1 MKESIDTFDIKYLK
15 GIGDKRAKILAE
27 GLGGS
32 SLRHLLYYFPY
43 RYVDRSRFYSIAD
56 LRDEMPMVQIR
67 GSFINFAEEGE
78 GHKRRLKGLFSDGH
92 KLMEV
97 VWFSGID
104 YMRRTLERGKEYVIF
119 GKPTNFNGSFS
130 MPHPEIETYDP
141 GKPPVGMQGVYPMTD
156 QMRRQ
161 GISQKVFKK
170 ALASLVEKPAFASM
184 SESLP
189 QEMVESFHLMPLRD
203 ALLQMHFPT
212 DADSL
217 SRARQRLKFEELF
230 YLELN
235 ILRFA
240 RRRDSSTPGL
250 YLPRVGDFF
259 NRFFSDVLPFPLTGA
274 QKRVLREIRNDMR
287 TGRQMNR
294 LLQGDV
300 GSGKTMVAFMTMLL
314 AVDNGMQAA
323 IMAPTEILA
332 SQHYATLSGWCDEL
346 GLSVRLLTG
355 TTRAAERREILAGL
369 ADGTINMAVGTHAL
383 LEEKVIFKNLAVAVI
398 DEQHRFGVA
407 QRSRMWKKNV
417 IPPHV
422 LVMTATPIP
431 RTLAMTVYGDLE
443 VSVIDE
449 LPPGRKP
456 VSTMLCFDDRRQ
468 EFYNLMGRELRAGR
482 QAYVVY
488 PLIHENE
495 KLSLKSVEQGFERIC
510 SLFPGYQVSM
520 VHGQLPPDKKEREM
534 QKFVTGESRILV
546 ATTVIEVGVN
556 VPNASV
562 MIIEDAERFGL
573 SQLHQLRGRVGRGAD
588 HSYCVLV
595 AKPKMGA
602 DTRKRLSVMAET
614 SDGFVLSEADM
625 KLRGPG
631 DMEGTQQSGLA
642 FHLQVAD
649 LARDGQI
656 LKVARDAA
664 SSILAAHPD
673 LYGVAVDP
681 DSKTCPP
688 LLAPPSVALV
698 NEELS
703 RRFAR
708 VVDWSRIS

>member
-67 GSFINFAEEGE
+67 GSFISFAEEGE

-217 SRARQRLKFEELF
+217 SLARQRLKFEELF

-314 AVDNGMQAA
+314 AVDNGMQSAL
-323 IMAPTEILA
+323 MAPTEILS

-346 GLSVRLLTG
+346 GLSVRLLSG
-355 TTRAAERREILAGL
+355 STRAAERREILAGL
-369 ADGTINMAVGTHAL
+369 ADGTINMVVGTHAL
-383 LEEKVIFKNLAVAVI
+383 LEEKVVFRNLAVAVI

-407 QRSRMWKKNV
+407 QRARMWKKNV
-417 IPPHV
+417 TPPHV

-456 VSTMLCFDDRRQ
+456 VSTMICYDDRRQ

-482 QAYVVY
+482 QVYVVY

-688 LLAPPSVALV
+688 LLAPSSVALV